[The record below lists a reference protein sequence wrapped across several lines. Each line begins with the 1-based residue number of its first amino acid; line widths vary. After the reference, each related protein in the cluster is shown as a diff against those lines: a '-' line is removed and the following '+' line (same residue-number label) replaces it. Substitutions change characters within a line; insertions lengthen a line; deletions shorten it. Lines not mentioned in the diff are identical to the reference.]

1 MDVEITKA
9 VVSVTEMARM
19 VGLSRA
25 RFYQLKEAGI
35 FPQPKVDEVSGRP
48 MYDQDLQRQCV
59 NVRRSNCGING
70 KAIVFYSRRRDFG
83 TSKQATP
90 KKKSKPKPKA
100 DNKHAELIAGLTSLG
115 LVDVTVAQVESALA
129 EEFPN
134 GTANVYPAEVLR
146 TVFVRIQ
153 SRDSSK

>member
-1 MDVEITKA
+1 MNVEITKA

-48 MYDQDLQRQCV
+48 VYDQDLQRQCV

-70 KAIVFYSRRRDFG
+70 KPIVFYSRRRDFG
-83 TSKQATP
+83 TSKAP
-90 KKKSKPKPKA
+90 ARKKKAKPKA
-100 DNKHAELIAGLTSLG
+100 DNKHVELIAGLKSLG
-115 LVDVTVAQVESALA
+115 LVDVTGDQVESALA
-129 EEFPN
+129 QEFPK
-134 GTANVYPAEVLR
+134 GTAGADPAEVLR
-146 TVFVRIQ
+146 AVFVRIQ